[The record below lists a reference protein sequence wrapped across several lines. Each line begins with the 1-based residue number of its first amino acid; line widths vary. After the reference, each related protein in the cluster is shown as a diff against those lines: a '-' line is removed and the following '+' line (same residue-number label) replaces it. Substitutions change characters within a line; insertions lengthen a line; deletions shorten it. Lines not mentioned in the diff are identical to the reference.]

1 MASLYWSF
9 MARVVPILVAMAEVG
24 LGPKRVARYLRLPRG
39 TLNSMRGRN
48 STFGAKSRGRRQHS
62 DSIP

>member
-1 MASLYWSF
+1 
-9 MARVVPILVAMAEVG
+9 MAEVG
-24 LGPKRVARYLRLPRG
+24 LGPKRVGRYLRLSRG

-48 STFGAKSRGRRQHS
+48 STFGAKSRGRRQLS